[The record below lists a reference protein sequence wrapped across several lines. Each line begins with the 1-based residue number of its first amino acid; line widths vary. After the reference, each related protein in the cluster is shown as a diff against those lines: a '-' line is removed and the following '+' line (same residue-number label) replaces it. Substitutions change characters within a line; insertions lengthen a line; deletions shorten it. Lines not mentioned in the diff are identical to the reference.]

1 MKIKEMPIKTD
12 GFGMLQCKKELI
24 KTLKEMGIIK
34 EIFTGQII
42 LNINQS
48 GITDIKRTETLR

>member
-1 MKIKEMPIKTD
+1 MKTKVIPIQIN

-24 KTLKEMGIIK
+24 KMLKEMGIIQG
-34 EIFTGQII
+34 IFTGQII
-42 LNINQS
+42 FNINQS